1 MRSYVSHLSRLI
13 TPKDAASHSISS
25 QAAGKHV
32 IRASQPSILPPRSHP
47 LPSQCLHHLQG
58 ASQPSVASSGQ
69 IRLLRSLYSRVV
81 SRTASPTSS
90 SIGSSTSA
98 TVIAARLTLSRQIS
112 RESSRLFEQSA
123 AVRLLR
129 SGNLAA
135 REVAEGAAREA
146 REKWS
151 HLLQGAADRCRPPVF
166 FFPPL
171 ARTFGA
177 ASLAASKS
185 QIAPR
190 LVAII
195 LGEAALRRTTGSGKD
210 GLAHA
215 EQMFG
220 AAQLK
225 SQVQA
230 QHHTNPVIDF
240 LLETQ
245 EAIRLAL
252 RAVYLMFLF
261 LPAILTGPFADMAGG
276 RFRQQW
282 LELVHKT
289 LECAGAAFIKWG
301 QWAATRPDLFPK
313 DMCAQLS
320 KLHTKAP
327 AHPFKT
333 TQRIV
338 ERAFGRRLEEMF
350 DEFDEEPVA
359 SGSIAQVH
367 RAVLT
372 SRYPRAEPKMV
383 EAPRMVAVKVRH
395 PGVREVIHRDFV
407 IMNWVA
413 RATSLVPGLQWLR
426 LEDSVQ
432 QFAVFMMAQ
441 VDLARE
447 AAQLSRFNY
456 NFRRWRSISFP
467 KPLYPLV
474 HPEVLVE
481 TFESGQSVSRYVDR
495 TEPGGVVGPEG
506 KGAWLAAEAEKAAA
520 DAAAAAA
527 AGVAGGRVGG
537 SNSESG
543 VDDKRIAAASAKEGR
558 PEGGEGVTG
567 DREGGGAENVDDD
580 PKAKKKRRWL
590 VRGRPFKQWWEK
602 RAGNKLNMEL
612 AELGSHT
619 LLKMLLVDNF
629 IHADLH
635 PGNILVRMQR
645 GHLPSAPEEGVG
657 LSLSS
662 HPHIVLLDVGMTA
675 ELEPRFRA
683 NMLEFFKAIAVR
695 DGRQAAACTLKFA
708 DKQSCADPDAFIQ
721 DVDNSFKEWDATGLR
736 IPTGDC
742 MQDLLEHV
750 FRVSSPFSCIVSSPK
765 SIVP

>member
-1 MRSYVSHLSRLI
+1 
-13 TPKDAASHSISS
+13 
-25 QAAGKHV
+25 
-32 IRASQPSILPPRSHP
+32 
-47 LPSQCLHHLQG
+47 
-58 ASQPSVASSGQ
+58 
-69 IRLLRSLYSRVV
+69 
-81 SRTASPTSS
+81 
-90 SIGSSTSA
+90 
-98 TVIAARLTLSRQIS
+98 
-112 RESSRLFEQSA
+112 
-123 AVRLLR
+123 LR

-135 REVAEGAAREA
+135 REAARGAAREAVREA

-151 HLLQGAADRCRPPVF
+151 HLLQGAADRCRPPAF

-195 LGEAALRRTTGSGKD
+195 LGEAALRSSTGSGRD
-210 GLAHA
+210 GSGSLAHA

-245 EAIRLAL
+245 EAVFLAL
-252 RAVYLMFLF
+252 RTVYLVFLF
-261 LPAILTGPFADMAGG
+261 LPAIATGPFADMWGG

-333 TQRIV
+333 TQKIV

-372 SRYPRAEPKMV
+372 NRYPRAEPKMV
-383 EAPRMVAVKVRH
+383 EPPRMVAVKVRH

-481 TFESGQSVSRYVDR
+481 TFESGQSVARYVDR

-527 AGVAGGRVGG
+527 AGGVAAARVGG

-543 VDDKRIAAASAKEGR
+543 VDDKRIAVASAKEGGMK
-558 PEGGEGVTG
+558 GGEGVDG
-567 DREGGGAENVDDD
+567 AQGEGNKDGGGS
-580 PKAKKKRRWL
+580 KRKRRLWL

-602 RAGNKLNMEL
+602 RAGNRINMEL

-645 GHLPSAPEEGVG
+645 GHLLSAPDEGVG

-675 ELEPRFRA
+675 ELEPRYRA

-695 DGRQAAACTLKFA
+695 NGRQAAACTLKFA

-750 FRVSSPFSCIVSSPK
+750 RRHRVNIDGNVCTVIITTLVLESWQRKLDPDLSIMDHLRSLLFRSELAETFNYTIEGIMAP
-765 SIVP
+765 

>member
-1 MRSYVSHLSRLI
+1 
-13 TPKDAASHSISS
+13 
-25 QAAGKHV
+25 
-32 IRASQPSILPPRSHP
+32 
-47 LPSQCLHHLQG
+47 
-58 ASQPSVASSGQ
+58 
-69 IRLLRSLYSRVV
+69 
-81 SRTASPTSS
+81 
-90 SIGSSTSA
+90 
-98 TVIAARLTLSRQIS
+98 
-112 RESSRLFEQSA
+112 
-123 AVRLLR
+123 
-129 SGNLAA
+129 
-135 REVAEGAAREA
+135 
-146 REKWS
+146 
-151 HLLQGAADRCRPPVF
+151 
-166 FFPPL
+166 
-171 ARTFGA
+171 
-177 ASLAASKS
+177 
-185 QIAPR
+185 
-190 LVAII
+190 
-195 LGEAALRRTTGSGKD
+195 
-210 GLAHA
+210 
-215 EQMFG
+215 MFG

-383 EAPRMVAVKVRH
+383 EPPRMVAVKVRH

-580 PKAKKKRRWL
+580 PKAKKRRWL

-721 DVDNSFKEWDATGLR
+721 GVGLVGAEGVGLVGAEGVGLSLSSHPHIVLLDVGMTAELEPRFRANMLEFFKAIAVRDGRQAAACTLKFADKQSCADPDAFIQDVDNSFKEWDATGLR

-750 FRVSSPFSCIVSSPK
+750 TGLSQPGLQSLLSFLLHRFLP
-765 SIVP
+765 

>member
-1 MRSYVSHLSRLI
+1 MFKEHRNR
-13 TPKDAASHSISS
+13 P
-25 QAAGKHV
+25 
-32 IRASQPSILPPRSHP
+32 LPPLARSGYSD
-47 LPSQCLHHLQG
+47 PS
-58 ASQPSVASSGQ
+58 
-69 IRLLRSLYSRVV
+69 
-81 SRTASPTSS
+81 
-90 SIGSSTSA
+90 
-98 TVIAARLTLSRQIS
+98 TLIS

-129 SGNLAA
+129 TGNLAA
-135 REVAEGAAREA
+135 REVAKGAAREA

-195 LGEAALRRTTGSGKD
+195 LGEAALRGTSGRDGSGRD
-210 GLAHA
+210 GSCAHA

-252 RAVYLMFLF
+252 RTVYLIFLF
-261 LPAILTGPFADMAGG
+261 LPAIVTGPFADMAGG
-276 RFRQQW
+276 QFRQQW
-282 LELVHKT
+282 LELVHRT
-289 LECAGAAFIKWG
+289 LEYAGAAFIKWG

-383 EAPRMVAVKVRH
+383 EPPRMVAVKVRH

-481 TFESGQSVSRYVDR
+481 TFESGQSVARYVDR
-495 TEPGGVVGPEG
+495 AEPGGV
-506 KGAWLAAEAEKAAA
+506 
-520 DAAAAAA
+520 
-527 AGVAGGRVGG
+527 
-537 SNSESG
+537 
-543 VDDKRIAAASAKEGR
+543 RIAAASATEGR
-558 PEGGEGVTG
+558 PEGGQGAEGL
-567 DREGGGAENVDDD
+567 RERKAEGAENGGD
-580 PKAKKKRRWL
+580 PKGKKKRRWL
-590 VRGRPFKQWWEK
+590 LRGRPFKQWWEK

-657 LSLSS
+657 LALSS

-683 NMLEFFKAIAVR
+683 NMLDFFKAIAVR

-750 FRVSSPFSCIVSSPK
+750 RRHRVNIDGNVCTVIITTLVLESWQRKLDPDLSIMDHLRSLLFRSDLAESFNYTIDAIMAP
-765 SIVP
+765 